1 MFFQTIRSVELYLC
15 DTIVIMLS
23 HEHKHKHKHEDVS
36 TISLKE
42 QPNRVSMLLN
52 NMSSFVVYQ
61 LVLYHNTI
69 IGLAAQ
75 LRQDMKIRCE

>member
-1 MFFQTIRSVELYLC
+1 
-15 DTIVIMLS
+15 MLS
-23 HEHKHKHKHEDVS
+23 HEHKNEDEDVS
-36 TISLKE
+36 TISQKQSNL
-42 QPNRVSMLLN
+42 VSMLLN
-52 NMSSFVVYQ
+52 NMSSFMVYQ

>member
-15 DTIVIMLS
+15 DTIVMLS
-23 HEHKHKHKHEDVS
+23 HEHKHEDVS